1 MKTTRSMAVVVAA
14 LFVGSGLAL
23 DMAQA
28 HDAASG
34 ETVTVAADEP
44 IPHLPGKRLV
54 THIVDYEPGASSAAH
69 HHPRSAFIYAYV
81 VSGAIRSQVDGEP
94 ARVYRA
100 GEAWFEKPGSYHRV
114 SENASD
120 TEPARLLAVLI
131 VDGPDEQLV
140 IPDPQ

>member
-1 MKTTRSMAVVVAA
+1 MKTRRSMAAIVAA
-14 LFVGSGLAL
+14 LFVGGGLAS

-28 HDAASG
+28 HDTATG

-54 THIVDYEPGASSAAH
+54 AHVVDYEPGASSVAH
-69 HHPRSAFIYAYV
+69 HHPRSAFIYAHV
-81 VSGAIRSQVDGEP
+81 VSGAIRSQVGDDP
-94 ARVYRA
+94 ARIYRA
-100 GEAWFEKPGSYHRV
+100 GEAWFENPGSYHRV

-120 TEPARLLAVLI
+120 TEPARLLAVLV

-140 IPDPQ
+140 IPNSE